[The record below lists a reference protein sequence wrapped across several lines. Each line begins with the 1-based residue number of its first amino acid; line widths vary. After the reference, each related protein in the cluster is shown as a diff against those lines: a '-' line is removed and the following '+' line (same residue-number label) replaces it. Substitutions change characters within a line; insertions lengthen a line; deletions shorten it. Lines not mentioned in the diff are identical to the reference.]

1 MSEVTYNLDQLH
13 NLVNFG
19 LRSNM
24 ITNPLANKK
33 LPELVNSFY
42 DDLIQKGSPLKNNLY
57 KNMMIKSVADAELIA
72 GATKEN
78 RKEDWLSNYGEDY
91 DIVIDD
97 GFISDVTNGS
107 QRFRPYVY
115 DYFRTFDLFSKY
127 SKISLYQPY
136 FTPTNR
142 LSDYAVLNS
151 TGPVGIKFYAN
162 KKYSQ
167 SICYADHYKDKD
179 VNCVFAIIDV
189 GKNSSI
195 YLDEFFENKSGVK
208 LYKILYVVRDN
219 ATLKINRKH
228 DYENKD
234 TSCNVIDSK
243 FIQFPGSKVSFEVF
257 GEGSKHNQDILEFDI
272 YDNCDTTVIGNF
284 NLFDNYVNNMLVN
297 INHLRPKSK
306 SIVDVRTI
314 GDDNSHSSF
323 IGKINILK
331 EAEDTWAH
339 LENKNLMVS
348 KKATMITEP
357 QLDINTKEVVCSHG
371 CTVSNIDKQMLYY
384 LQSRGL
390 GDIESEELLKRCFIT
405 T

>member
-1 MSEVTYNLDQLH
+1 
-13 NLVNFG
+13 
-19 LRSNM
+19 
-24 ITNPLANKK
+24 
-33 LPELVNSFY
+33 
-42 DDLIQKGSPLKNNLY
+42 
-57 KNMMIKSVADAELIA
+57 MMIKSVADAELIA

-208 LYKILYVVRDN
+208 LYKIFYF
-219 ATLKINRKH
+219 T
-228 DYENKD
+228 
-234 TSCNVIDSK
+234 
-243 FIQFPGSKVSFEVF
+243 
-257 GEGSKHNQDILEFDI
+257 
-272 YDNCDTTVIGNF
+272 
-284 NLFDNYVNNMLVN
+284 
-297 INHLRPKSK
+297 
-306 SIVDVRTI
+306 
-314 GDDNSHSSF
+314 NSL
-323 IGKINILK
+323 I
-331 EAEDTWAH
+331 
-339 LENKNLMVS
+339 
-348 KKATMITEP
+348 
-357 QLDINTKEVVCSHG
+357 
-371 CTVSNIDKQMLYY
+371 
-384 LQSRGL
+384 
-390 GDIESEELLKRCFIT
+390 
-405 T
+405 